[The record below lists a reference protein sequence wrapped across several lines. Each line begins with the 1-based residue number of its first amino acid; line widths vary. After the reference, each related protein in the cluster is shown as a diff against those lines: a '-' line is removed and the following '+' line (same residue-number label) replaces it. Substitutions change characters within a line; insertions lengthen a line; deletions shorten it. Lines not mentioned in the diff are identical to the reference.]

1 MRKKNV
7 QNTENKKEEI
17 MQQAFR
23 LMAKKGIK
31 EISMREIADACG
43 VTKPV
48 LYYYFKDKEDLCFKL
63 ITEKMDKANDELD
76 AYVKSGA
83 SFKDILV
90 FIFSSYVF
98 SLGKKKEQDDFFLHL
113 HSFAMSNPRFLKRME
128 DFRKKSFKIFRG
140 ILDEQCKKGCIK
152 KEVKEIGLHFIL
164 ANIAHL
170 IMHRDC
176 TDIKFGPHF
185 DRDMAQM
192 ILDALQYKGENNK

>member
-63 ITEKMDKANDELD
+63 ITEKMDKAND
-76 AYVKSGA
+76 
-83 SFKDILV
+83 
-90 FIFSSYVF
+90 
-98 SLGKKKEQDDFFLHL
+98 
-113 HSFAMSNPRFLKRME
+113 
-128 DFRKKSFKIFRG
+128 
-140 ILDEQCKKGCIK
+140 
-152 KEVKEIGLHFIL
+152 
-164 ANIAHL
+164 
-170 IMHRDC
+170 
-176 TDIKFGPHF
+176 
-185 DRDMAQM
+185 
-192 ILDALQYKGENNK
+192 

>member
-7 QNTENKKEEI
+7 QNTENKREEI

-31 EISMREIADACG
+31 EISMREIANACG

-48 LYYYFKDKEDLCFKL
+48 LYYYFKDKEDLCFQL
-63 ITEKMDKANDELD
+63 ITAKMDKANEDLY
-76 AYVKSGA
+76 AYVKSGV
-83 SFKDILV
+83 SFKDILI

-98 SLGKKKEQDDFFLHL
+98 SLGKKKEQDDFLLHL
-113 HSFAMSNPRFLKRME
+113 HSFAMSNPRFLKRMD
-128 DFRKKSFKIFRG
+128 DFRKNSFKIFRE
-140 ILDEQCKKGCIK
+140 ILDEQCKKGRIK
-152 KEVKEIGLHFIL
+152 KNVKEIGLHFIL

-176 TDIKFGPHF
+176 IDIKFGPDF
-185 DRDMAQM
+185 EKDMARM
-192 ILDALQYKGENNK
+192 ILSALQYKGENNK

>member
-1 MRKKNV
+1 MRTKNKR
-7 QNTENKKEEI
+7 NTENKKEEI
-17 MQQAFR
+17 MQQAFL

-48 LYYYFKDKEDLCFKL
+48 LYYYFKDKEDLCFQL
-63 ITEKMDKANDELD
+63 ITGKMDKANEDLS

-83 SFKDILV
+83 SFRDILV

-113 HSFAMSNPRFLKRME
+113 HSFAMSNPRFAKRMD
-128 DFRKKSFKIFRG
+128 DFRKSGFKIFG
-140 ILDEQCKKGCIK
+140 EILDEQCKKGHIK
-152 KEVKEIGLHFIL
+152 KNVKDIGLHFIL
-164 ANIAHL
+164 ANIGHL

-176 TDIKFGPHF
+176 TDIKFGQNF
-185 DRDMAQM
+185 EKDMAQM
-192 ILDALQYKGENNK
+192 ILCALQYKGENNK